1 MDKFDFFWD
10 EFMCVI
16 LADVKFGANLIG
28 IHDLPVPHFMPSYDE
43 RFLSMKTPLDLD
55 KIFTD

>member
-1 MDKFDFFWD
+1 MYL
-10 EFMCVI
+10 I

-28 IHDLPVPHFMPSYDE
+28 IHDLPVLHFMPSYDE

>member
-1 MDKFDFFWD
+1 MDKSDFLGD
-10 EFMCVI
+10 KFMYVI

-28 IHDLPVPHFMPSYDE
+28 IHDLPVLHFMPSYDE